1 MVEIDSENETTKLSS
16 KINVLNKNVKTLI
29 CSIDK
34 LMEKLD
40 NTKPVENTPEEEK
53 EKMDKIFAKKQIGR
67 PVGDFDTKRVQYLK
81 MLNENKIKMP
91 KTTTLEYYGINKEGD
106 KYIKHFCKSDSKK
119 FLTLNMFMMEI

>member
-1 MVEIDSENETTKLSS
+1 MVEVESENETTKLSS

-29 CSIDK
+29 FSIDK

-40 NTKPVENTPEEEK
+40 NTKPVEKTPEEEK

-91 KTTTLEYYGINKEGD
+91 KTTTLEYYGINKDGD
-106 KYIKHFCKSDSKK
+106 KYV
-119 FLTLNMFMMEI
+119 LYT

>member
-29 CSIDK
+29 FSIDK

-40 NTKPVENTPEEEK
+40 NTKPVETTPEEEK

-81 MLNENKIKMP
+81 MLNENKIKQP
-91 KTTTLEYYGINKEGD
+91 KTTTLEYYGIDKQGD
-106 KYIKHFCKSDSKK
+106 KYV
-119 FLTLNMFMMEI
+119 LYT

>member
-29 CSIDK
+29 FSIDK

-40 NTKPVENTPEEEK
+40 NTKPVEKTPEEEK
-53 EKMDKIFAKKQIGR
+53 EKINKIFEKKQIGR

-91 KTTTLEYYGINKEGD
+91 KTGTMEHYKIEKDGD
-106 KYIKHFCKSDSKK
+106 KYVLYD
-119 FLTLNMFMMEI
+119 

>member
-1 MVEIDSENETTKLSS
+1 MVELDSENETTKLSS

-29 CSIDK
+29 FSIDK

-40 NTKPVENTPEEEK
+40 NTKPVEKTQEEEK
-53 EKMDKIFAKKQIGR
+53 ERMDKIFQKKQIGR

-91 KTTTLEYYGINKEGD
+91 KTGTMEHYKIEKNGD
-106 KYIKHFCKSDSKK
+106 KYILCEK
-119 FLTLNMFMMEI
+119 I

>member
-29 CSIDK
+29 FSIDK

-40 NTKPVENTPEEEK
+40 NTKPVEKTPEEEK
-53 EKMDKIFAKKQIGR
+53 EKINKIFEKKQIGR

-81 MLNENKIKMP
+81 MLNENKIKQP
-91 KTTTLEYYGINKEGD
+91 KTTTLEYYGID
-106 KYIKHFCKSDSKK
+106 KAG
-119 FLTLNMFMMEI
+119 

>member
-16 KINVLNKNVKTLI
+16 KINVLNKNVKTLMF
-29 CSIDK
+29 SIDK

-40 NTKPVENTPEEEK
+40 NTKPVETTQEEEK

-81 MLNENKIKMP
+81 MLNENKIKQP
-91 KTTTLEYYGINKEGD
+91 KTTTLEYYGIDKQGD
-106 KYIKHFCKSDSKK
+106 KYV
-119 FLTLNMFMMEI
+119 LYT